1 MRYTART
8 RYRAAVTMNF
18 MGSILPD
25 ISARGVRRGQV
36 LSSFRPGVAVLAVS
50 LAFFAA
56 ACHYEAPL
64 DTKPLDAAG
73 FTYSAIQEL
82 KALNITSTEISDIV
96 KAREGGLSDED
107 CVNLVRLYHQ
117 RAKPFNV
124 GPTVAN
130 FIQSGMREDKVLEL
144 GTLDQLGL
152 GSGELLAM
160 RLAGLSDEIV
170 LEVARHRSAGKQV
183 LSGVSLAGMRNAG
196 LRNATIFE
204 LVHRDVRD
212 SQANAILSLRRHG
225 ASDAE
230 ILRRF
235 SGS

>member
-1 MRYTART
+1 
-8 RYRAAVTMNF
+8 MNF

-25 ISARGVRRGQV
+25 ICARLARRGWV
-36 LSSFRPGVAVLAVS
+36 RGSFCQGAAILAVS

-56 ACHYEAPL
+56 ACHYEPSL
-64 DTKPLDAAG
+64 DTRPLDAAG
-73 FTYSAIQEL
+73 FTYSAIQKL
-82 KALNITSTEISDIV
+82 KALNIASTEVGDIV
-96 KAREGGLSDED
+96 EAREGGLSEES
-107 CVNLVRLYHQ
+107 CINLVRLYHQ
-117 RAKPFNV
+117 RGKPFNA
-124 GPTVAN
+124 GAAVAS
-130 FIQSGMREDKVLEL
+130 FVRSGMREDKVLEL
-144 GTLDQLGL
+144 GALDQLGL
-152 GSGELLAM
+152 GSGELQAM

-170 LEVARHRSAGKQV
+170 VEVALHRAVGKEV
-183 LSGVSLAGMRNAG
+183 LSGASLAGMRNAG
-196 LRNATIFE
+196 LHNTTIFE

>member
-1 MRYTART
+1 
-8 RYRAAVTMNF
+8 MNF

-25 ISARGVRRGQV
+25 IRVRVPRRGWV
-36 LSSFRPGVAVLAVS
+36 RGSFRPGVAVLAIS

-56 ACHYEAPL
+56 ACHYEPSL

-73 FTYSAIQEL
+73 FTYSGIQKL
-82 KALNITSTEISDIV
+82 KALNIASIEVGDIA
-96 KAREGGLSDED
+96 KAREGGLSEEG
-107 CVNLVRLYHQ
+107 CINLVRLYHQ
-117 RAKPFNV
+117 RGKPFNV
-124 GPTVAN
+124 GTAVAN
-130 FIQSGMREDKVLEL
+130 FVQSGMREDKVLEL
-144 GTLDQLGL
+144 GSLDQLGL
-152 GSGELLAM
+152 GSGELQAM

-170 LEVARHRSAGKQV
+170 LEVARNRSAGKQV

-196 LRNATIFE
+196 IRNATIFE
-204 LVHRDVRD
+204 LVRRDVPD

>member
-1 MRYTART
+1 
-8 RYRAAVTMNF
+8 MNF

-25 ISARGVRRGQV
+25 FPARGVRRGRV
-36 LSSFRPGVAVLAVS
+36 RGLFRPGIAVLAVS

-56 ACHYEAPL
+56 ACHYEPSL

-82 KALNITSTEISDIV
+82 KALNITSAEIGDIV
-96 KAREGGLSDED
+96 KAHEGGLSDEG
-107 CVNLVRLYHQ
+107 CINLVRLYHQ
-117 RAKPFNV
+117 RGKPFNV
-124 GPTVAN
+124 GTAVAN
-130 FIQSGMREDKVLEL
+130 FVQSGMREDKVLEL
-144 GTLDQLGL
+144 GALDQLGL
-152 GSGELLAM
+152 GSGELQAM

-170 LEVARHRSAGKQV
+170 VEVALHRAAGKEV
-183 LSGVSLAGMRNAG
+183 LSGASLAGMRNAG
-196 LRNATIFE
+196 LHNTTIFE

>member
-1 MRYTART
+1 
-8 RYRAAVTMNF
+8 MNF

-25 ISARGVRRGQV
+25 ICARLARRGWV
-36 LSSFRPGVAVLAVS
+36 RGSFCRGAAILAVS

-56 ACHYEAPL
+56 ACHYEPSL
-64 DTKPLDAAG
+64 DTRPLDAAG
-73 FTYSAIQEL
+73 FTYSAIQKL
-82 KALNITSTEISDIV
+82 KVLNIASTEVGDVV
-96 KAREGGLSDED
+96 KAREGGLSEEG
-107 CVNLVRLYHQ
+107 CINLVKLYHQ
-117 RAKPFNV
+117 RGKPFNV
-124 GPTVAN
+124 GTTVAN
-130 FIQSGMREDKVLEL
+130 FVQSGMREEKVLEL
-144 GTLDQLGL
+144 GSLDQLGL

-170 LEVARHRSAGKQV
+170 LEVALHRSAGKQV

-204 LVHRDVRD
+204 LVHRDVLD

-235 SGS
+235 SGF